1 MESIAYQELALTW
14 EAATELESFQ
24 IVDWKKLSA
33 EGFIRFVCLCVTLSV
48 LTAAKLSLAQTSTS
62 FPLQQGQPYIGSP
75 TITLP
80 SRGFFQRGD
89 RNAAVTALQQVLQNL
104 GYFNTTATGF
114 YGEIT
119 ENSVRRFQGD
129 RGITA
134 NGLVGATTLGYL
146 LSSFSNPSTSTPS
159 VPLVPSNSIL
169 SLNSYSPEVGLLQQ
183 RLQQLRLYFGPINS
197 FFDINTQQ
205 AVIRFQQANSIT
217 PTGQVDPTT
226 KAFLFPGQG
235 TLPGTLAAVQ
245 LRPGDRGLSVRLLQ
259 SFLNRLGYQVGSV
272 DGIFGTSTELAVR
285 QLQQDLG
292 VIPTGAITENTLLA
306 LRNYLTLPQIGS
318 TQNYLGTPQLGSTQ
332 NYLGVSQVGST
343 QNGLNSAQQSFMA
356 SSSWANNPSQVL
368 QIQRRLNLQ
377 GLYYGPFDGIYNFET
392 REAVARARQIYGI
405 SATDLVAPPLNR

>member
-62 FPLQQGQPYIGSP
+62 FPLQQGQAYIGSP

-80 SRGFFQRGD
+80 PRGFFQRGD
-89 RNAAVTALQQVLQNL
+89 RSAAVTALQQVLQNL
-104 GYFNTTATGF
+104 GYFDATATGL

-146 LSSFSNPSTSTPS
+146 LSSFSNPSTPTPS

-183 RLQQLRLYFGPINS
+183 RLQQLRLYFGPING

-205 AVIRFQQANSIT
+205 AVIRFQQANNIT
-217 PTGQVDPTT
+217 PTGQVGPTT
-226 KAFLFPGQG
+226 QAFLFPGQG
-235 TLPGTLAAVQ
+235 PGTLAVQ

-259 SFLNRLGYQVGSV
+259 SFLNRLGYQVGSI

-318 TQNYLGTPQLGSTQ
+318 TQNYLGTTQPVSTQ
-332 NYLGVSQVGST
+332 NS
-343 QNGLNSAQQSFMA
+343 LNTAPQGYTD

-392 REAVARARQIYGI
+392 REAVARARKIYGI
-405 SATDLVAPPLNR
+405 SATELLLRP